1 MRLTG
6 LMALNIPAW
15 KINRIEV
22 SIFLLSVNEFYDEYY
37 REMGDVFSIHELFQ
51 SQEIKGSNIS
61 NGWLIL
67 VFFGSWSANLLPY

>member
-22 SIFLLSVNEFYDEYY
+22 SIFLLSVNEFYD
-37 REMGDVFSIHELFQ
+37 R
-51 SQEIKGSNIS
+51 
-61 NGWLIL
+61 LIL
-67 VFFGSWSANLLPY
+67 KYLMSITERWEMFSRFMNYFKVKK